1 MRIQLNAR
9 TPDDVKTYFE
19 RTNDPDIDRMLPRS
33 VFTQEAAMA
42 NYNASLLPGATSFGR
57 TIYVDGRYVGDIW
70 IYCIDASAQPQCML
84 SFCIFDKS
92 CWGRGRPPRTRW
104 TCSCSRSPHRYPL
117 INSVGAFT
125 YDHNRA
131 SRRVLEKN
139 SFALADSFEEGGVP
153 SCYYERKSLT
163 VKASAIRAP
172 RRGEHVP
179 PPPLS
184 RFSDAESNFYSNKRD
199 IHPEV
204 CYA

>member
-92 CWGRGRPPRTRW
+92 CWGRGVATRALDMFLLEVA
-104 TCSCSRSPHRYPL
+104 HRYPL

-125 YDHNRA
+125 YNHNRA

-153 SCYYERKSLT
+153 SCYYERSL
-163 VKASAIRAP
+163 
-172 RRGEHVP
+172 
-179 PPPLS
+179 
-184 RFSDAESNFYSNKRD
+184 
-199 IHPEV
+199 
-204 CYA
+204 